1 LPPPQPGR
9 LSSYV
14 ELSALNAERYPN
26 ACSVL
31 LRVFIEL
38 SVDHYIEDRKLLS
51 DAQMRS
57 APLAKRLKEVVKN
70 LKSRN
75 KISAQLAT
83 AMHSYAD
90 GKMTI
95 VAATVPTFN
104 QYVHNQYVYPKAVD
118 LYTTWDELAPL
129 LEKFWP

>member
-1 LPPPQPGR
+1 
-9 LSSYV
+9 
-14 ELSALNAERYPN
+14 
-26 ACSVL
+26 

-38 SVDHYIEDRKLLS
+38 SVDHYIEDRKPMS
-51 DAQMRS
+51 EAQMRNL
-57 APLAKRLKEVVKN
+57 PLARRLKEVVKD

-75 KISAQLAT
+75 KISSSLTT
-83 AMHSYAD
+83 AMRNYAD

-118 LYTTWDELAPL
+118 LYTTWDELTPV
-129 LEKFWP
+129 LEKMWP